1 MATDDLI
8 WTRVDVSHWEV
19 LSVEQSGSSISTWL
33 LDPDGE
39 TRWLHKDT
47 TIPDNGVEQGEDW
60 SEVVSTQVARLLG
73 LPCAETRLC
82 LRDGRRGSLSRNVR
96 PDGFDLNEG
105 VVALERCVDVVD
117 YFPHTEG
124 VPGVD
129 PSRPAVRRPG
139 HSLRNIQT
147 ALRDVLP
154 PTIFEGPEGL
164 SGFDIFAGYLVLDAM
179 IANPDRHEQNWAVLT
194 PQLTSASEQLAP
206 TYDHAGSLGYNLRDD
221 RRERLLMDS
230 AALARWARKGTAH
243 RFEHEPPA
251 ASLVDHAVAALA
263 MANARARRY
272 WTLQV
277 NDADVS
283 GIAEALE
290 QQAVPE
296 MSEAASTFAVSL
308 LRINKGRLQD
318 ALTSLGS

>member
-1 MATDDLI
+1 VATDDLI
-8 WTRVDVSHWEV
+8 WTRVDVSGWEV

-60 SEVVSTQVARLLG
+60 SEVVSTQVAHVLG

-82 LRDGRRGSLSRNVR
+82 VRDGRRGSLSRNVR
-96 PDGFDLNEG
+96 PNGFDLNEG

-124 VPGVD
+124 VPGLD

-139 HSLRNIQT
+139 HSLANIRT
-147 ALRDVLP
+147 ALRGVMP
-154 PTIFEGPEGL
+154 PAIFDGPEGL
-164 SGFDIFAGYLVLDAM
+164 SGFDIFAGYLLLDAL

-194 PQLTSASEQLAP
+194 PQLTSDFEQLAP
-206 TYDHAGSLGYNLRDD
+206 TYDHAGSLGYNLRDE
-221 RRERLLMDS
+221 RRECLLKDPS
-230 AALARWARKGTAH
+230 ALERWVRRGTAH

-251 ASLVDHAVAALA
+251 PSLVDHATSALA
-263 MANARARRY
+263 MASAEAQRH
-272 WTLQV
+272 WTERLK
-277 NDADVS
+277 DADVS
-283 GIAEALE
+283 QVSEALE
-290 QQAVPE
+290 EQAVPE
-296 MSEAASTFAVSL
+296 MSVAASRFAVSI
-308 LRINKGRLQD
+308 LRLNKGRLQD
-318 ALTSLGS
+318 ALTSIGS